1 MIIMFL
7 AALLT
12 VFCGQIYMLNFSIQG
27 LNRAIINTPI
37 EMMYTSV
44 EFSGSEANF
53 NNEKFESLIIS
64 YYDNTVYRYCSSYDV
79 EFYHYNENDGSM
91 CIQKRCKSVE
101 INFECKLTTTYKYHR
116 VMYYE
121 IRNNNG

>member
-1 MIIMFL
+1 MFL

-79 EFYHYNENDGSM
+79 EFYYYNENDGSM
-91 CIQKRCKSVE
+91 CIQKRYKSVE
-101 INFECKLTTTYKYHR
+101 IITFH
-116 VMYYE
+116 
-121 IRNNNG
+121 